1 MRNRAEKLVVVQIGI
16 ELMIMEMET
25 VMEGVAVV
33 VLRKELGC

>member
-1 MRNRAEKLVVVQIGI
+1 MRKRAEKLVVVQIGI
-16 ELMIMEMET
+16 ELMILEMEM

>member
-1 MRNRAEKLVVVQIGI
+1 MRKRAEKLVVVQIGI
-16 ELMIMEMET
+16 ELMIMEMER

>member
-1 MRNRAEKLVVVQIGI
+1 MRNRTEKLVVVQIGI